1 MNNPREQ
8 AFSSRALLV
17 PQSLERCGL
26 GKYLPSTRRT
36 CPALSCPGPIRLRLP
51 PRILYARLRF
61 LTVFYVMSKH
71 RTATQSKPTFPFAV
85 RFPARAVLSSL
96 AVSFF
101 TFRFHLFGA
110 FFFFFSWHAERK
122 PFYFFARTESGFR
135 IHRPPRQHQLGR
147 LRVLSDLWRH
157 RWSVHQASLWP

>member
-26 GKYLPSTRRT
+26 GEYLPSTRRT
-36 CPALSCPGPIRLRLP
+36 CPALSCPGPIRLRLS
-51 PRILYARLRF
+51 PRILSARLRF

-71 RTATQSKPTFPFAV
+71 RTAPQSKPTFPFAV
-85 RFPARAVLSSL
+85 RFPARAALYRL

-110 FFFFFSWHAERK
+110 FFFFFFMARGK
-122 PFYFFARTESGFR
+122 KTILFFRLNRIGFSHPPAASAASVGSSAR
-135 IHRPPRQHQLGR
+135 PL
-147 LRVLSDLWRH
+147 
-157 RWSVHQASLWP
+157 